1 MSENNKT
8 LDRMSFD
15 AYSSLDARRHNRL
28 LQAIKYGLLKTD
40 EGRPLFFQHDVAAI
54 AFTQNFFYPAA
65 RENHHNANVA
75 RKWLLRQKRPD
86 CLRTVRIRG
95 RPVFN

>member
-1 MSENNKT
+1 
-8 LDRMSFD
+8 MSFD
-15 AYSSLDARRHNRL
+15 AYSSLDACRHNRL

-86 CLRTVRIRG
+86 CLRTVRILG
-95 RPVFN
+95 RPVFI